1 MHSLDPGL
9 LVRHLYGTVS
19 DFALMTTNLDG
30 TVTSWGAGATSIF
43 GFSADEMIGSNIA
56 AVFTPED
63 IAAEVPQRERE
74 VATRSG
80 RAVDFRWHTRK
91 SGSRFWADG
100 ILTPIRDYTDQVVGY
115 LKILRD
121 ITDQKRADDE
131 MRRLATMDT
140 LTGLSN
146 RATFERHREEMIALA
161 SRNRQTLQLL
171 LIDLDR
177 FKEVNDTLGHDAG
190 DRVLH
195 EAAARIDKTRRGSD
209 VVARLGGDEFAML
222 QLSPGAD
229 TAGGVV
235 AEKLLDVLS
244 KPFLIAGRE
253 VHISASIG
261 IAVYPSDAIDSDELS
276 KKADLALYQAKAEGR
291 NCFHYFTP
299 ALDCAA
305 HQRNSDLAEL
315 RRVTREKSFALVYQ
329 PIVDMLSGSTI
340 AMEALLRLPNSP
352 LAAYPVNEVIELAKE
367 NGLIADIGKW
377 VFSESCRQLHRW
389 RSAGIGQ
396 INIAINTCAPEL
408 LRPDYLS
415 AIATNLEQFSLAPA
429 DIALEL
435 TEHEAIEADRSRSGV
450 LESLRSQGFSIVL
463 DDFGTGYSSLS
474 YLRSLPVT
482 SLKLDQ
488 SFLHEIPHH
497 PDANAV
503 TRAVVALAHELRLN
517 VTAEGVERIE
527 QAKFLL
533 DVDCTA
539 FQGYLLAGPLEAD
552 AALEWLSQVRQPAAL
567 LDIAPRVDG

>member
-19 DFALMTTNLDG
+19 DFALMTTDLDG
-30 TVTSWGAGATSIF
+30 TVTSWGAGATTIF
-43 GFSADEMIGSNIA
+43 GFSTDEMIGSNITV
-56 AVFTPED
+56 VFTPED
-63 IAAEVPQRERE
+63 IAADVPQRERD
-74 VATRSG
+74 VAARSG
-80 RAVDFRWHTRK
+80 RAVDCRWHARK

-100 ILTPIRDYTDQVVGY
+100 ILTPIRDYTDQVVGF

-121 ITDQKRADDE
+121 VTDQKRADDE
-131 MRRLATMDT
+131 MRRLATMDS
-140 LTGLSN
+140 LTGLAN
-146 RATFERHREEMIALA
+146 RATFERQREEMIALA
-161 SRNRQTLQLL
+161 SRNRQTLQML

-190 DRVLH
+190 DRLLH
-195 EAAARIDKTRRGSD
+195 EAAVRIDKTRRESD
-209 VVARLGGDEFAML
+209 LVARLGGDEFAML
-222 QLSPGAD
+222 QLSPGPN

-235 AEKLLDVLS
+235 AGKLLEVLS
-244 KPFLIAGRE
+244 KPFVLAGRE

-261 IAVYPSDAIDSDELS
+261 IAVYPTDAIDSDELS
-276 KKADLALYQAKAEGR
+276 KKADLALYHAKAEGR
-291 NCFHYFTP
+291 NCFHYFPP

-305 HQRNSDLAEL
+305 HQRNNDLAEL
-315 RRVTREKSFALVYQ
+315 RRVTREKAFALVYQ
-329 PIVDMLSGSTI
+329 PIVDMRSGSTI

-352 LAAYPVNEVIELAKE
+352 LAAYPVNEVIELAKQ
-367 NGLIADIGKW
+367 NGLITDIGKW

-389 RSAGIGQ
+389 RSAGIDR

-408 LRPDYLS
+408 QRPDYLS
-415 AIATNLEQFSLAPA
+415 NIAANLEQFSLEPP
-429 DIALEL
+429 DIAIEL
-435 TEHEAIEADRSRSGV
+435 TEHEAIEVDRSHSGV

-482 SLKLDQ
+482 TLKLDQ

-503 TRAVVALAHELRLN
+503 TRAVVALAHDLRLN
-517 VTAEGVERIE
+517 VTAEGVERLE

-533 DVDCTA
+533 DVDCTS
-539 FQGYLLAGPLEAD
+539 FQGYLVAPPLEAD
-552 AALEWLSQVRQPAAL
+552 AALEWLSQARKFAAL
-567 LDIAPRVDG
+567 EQVAPRADG